1 MACGTEGAQIR
12 YLWAEVAQDGGG
24 GKTGGCEG
32 GKGHEPLRPVAGSV
46 SLGTLG
52 EVYAG
57 ELLLWGVGGGLTGW
71 EPGKGLGGGGV
82 RISARAF
89 CGAGLMGA
97 SDVVEEVYVYEPP
110 RKLVRCRVACQEE
123 ASPHTDACNDSTVVT
138 ERVSTFHFRATTC
151 ACMSAYALRVHPGTT
166 ASAHI
171 THMHSHECTR
181 HDRDRFKQRLSAS
194 GEASRRP
201 RSVARVSMRARACLC
216 VCVRARALH
225 VRVER
230 ER

>member
-1 MACGTEGAQIR
+1 MA
-12 YLWAEVAQDGGG
+12 
-24 GKTGGCEG
+24 
-32 GKGHEPLRPVAGSV
+32 EPRS
-46 SLGTLG
+46 
-52 EVYAG
+52 
-57 ELLLWGVGGGLTGW
+57 LWGVGGGLTGW

-151 ACMSAYALRVHPGTT
+151 ACMSAYVHVNMPRGEGFFCRSVYVC
-166 ASAHI
+166 A
-171 THMHSHECTR
+171 CTR
-181 HDRDRFKQRLSAS
+181 AQGRSILLSMNRKLFC
-194 GEASRRP
+194 EAEEVEVRRCKHP
-201 RSVARVSMRARACLC
+201 
-216 VCVRARALH
+216 
-225 VRVER
+225 
-230 ER
+230 